1 VKKQDL
7 IRIVQAFSASDLK
20 GLISTKSLLEPL
32 EGEKNILEKQLA
44 SIDKEIASLQNRIG
58 MPKVRKQ
65 AAKLKGRPRRAA
77 KKERIVQPSLSSF
90 VVQILKEKKKPQK
103 VNDITEAL
111 LSEKKYKTQAKNFKA
126 NVRILL
132 YKNDK
137 KLFKK
142 VGPGQYGLA
151 TKTKRA
157 EEDQK

>member
-1 VKKQDL
+1 
-7 IRIVQAFSASDLK
+7 
-20 GLISTKSLLEPL
+20 
-32 EGEKNILEKQLA
+32 
-44 SIDKEIASLQNRIG
+44 

-77 KKERIVQPSLSSF
+77 KKERIVQPSLSSL